1 MRCQIH
7 ADQHLSWGAVGD
19 RVPQSLPDD
28 HEGLVDDGDRR
39 PALVEVDVRLRGN
52 GDQSWAAGTV
62 IDETFMIIR
71 EALRNA
77 ITHGAP
83 RQVLIR
89 VDLAPHELRARI
101 DDDGRGFDTR
111 SNATART

>member
-28 HEGLVDDGDRR
+28 HEGLVDDGARR
-39 PALVEVDVRLRGN
+39 PALVAVAPQPDVDL
-52 GDQSWAAGTV
+52 DESWAAVTV

-71 EALRNA
+71 EALRNT

-101 DDDGRGFDTR
+101 
-111 SNATART
+111 